1 MSEGNNLLIYSF
13 SLSFSCEKCHC
24 NIPVVVEGNSMQTEQ
39 DPDMASTIRTAVQ
52 WANRVV
58 NQQGEDI
65 QCNRVN
71 RLEAKDQKQYQW
83 WSVQYMEKVI
93 IILSI
98 MCVKWAHMYITALL
112 LF

>member
-1 MSEGNNLLIYSF
+1 MPEGNNLLIYSF

-24 NIPVVVEGNSMQTEQ
+24 NIPVVVEDNSMQTEQ

-65 QCNRVN
+65 QCI
-71 RLEAKDQKQYQW
+71 ESTGWKQKTRNNTSGGQCNTW
-83 WSVQYMEKVI
+83 K
-93 IILSI
+93 
-98 MCVKWAHMYITALL
+98 KA
-112 LF
+112 